1 MPLING
7 SLDSLPRNLV
17 VENVIL
23 CFTEEDLSRRWDL
36 SAEDT
41 SRYSVNKKNKKGV
54 YLTKMVQISTSVE
67 NR

>member
-23 CFTEEDLSRRWDL
+23 CFTEEDLSRMRDL
-36 SAEDT
+36 SAGDT
-41 SRYSVNKKNKKGV
+41 SRYSVKKNNKKGV